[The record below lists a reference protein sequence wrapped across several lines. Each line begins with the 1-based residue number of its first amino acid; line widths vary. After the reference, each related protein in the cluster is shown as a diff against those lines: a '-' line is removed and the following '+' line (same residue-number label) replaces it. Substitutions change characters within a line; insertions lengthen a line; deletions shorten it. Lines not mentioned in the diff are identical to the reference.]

1 MRILSY
7 MLRGCGS
14 TRFLQRVLFR
24 NMLSVDKKYEE
35 FAKVL
40 DFLPR
45 GRSEAIKGREGPIIE
60 AIGEERL
67 TLLELLA
74 MENQDF
80 GLGERVKIGKEGREK
95 IVSVLGKLAYE
106 ELTPEARASLPMVV
120 ESIVKDYESKY
131 VVYFN
136 ELQPLTPRLH
146 GLELI
151 PGIGKTFMK
160 EIVEMRE
167 KMPFASF
174 SDIQDRVGLRD
185 PAKMIAKRIVE
196 ELSGESHISIFVKK

>member
-1 MRILSY
+1 M
-7 MLRGCGS
+7 M
-14 TRFLQRVLFR
+14 TA
-24 NMLSVDKKYEE
+24 DKKYEE
-35 FAKVL
+35 YAYVL
-40 DFLPR
+40 DFVSR
-45 GRSEAIKGREGPIIE
+45 GKSVVIKGREGPMVE

-74 MENQDF
+74 MESQDF
-80 GLGERVKIGKEGREK
+80 ESGEKVKIGKEGREK

-106 ELTPEARASLPMVV
+106 ELSPEAKSSLPAVA
-120 ESIVKDYESKY
+120 ETLVKENEAKY

-136 ELQPLTPRLH
+136 DLQPLTPRLH

-160 EIVEMRE
+160 EIVAMRE
-167 KMPFASF
+167 RQPFTSF
-174 SDIQDRVGLRD
+174 DDVQSRVGLRD

-196 ELSGESHISIFVKK
+196 ELAGDSRVSIFVKK

>member
-1 MRILSY
+1 MSA
-7 MLRGCGS
+7 
-14 TRFLQRVLFR
+14 
-24 NMLSVDKKYEE
+24 DKKYEE
-35 FAKVL
+35 FAYSL
-40 DFLPR
+40 DFMPR
-45 GRSEAIKGREGPIIE
+45 GKSVVIKGREGPMVQ
-60 AIGEERL
+60 AVGEERL

-80 GLGERVKIGKEGREK
+80 AVGEKVKIGKEGREK
-95 IVSVLGKLAYE
+95 IVSVLGRLTFE
-106 ELTPEARASLPMVV
+106 ELSPEAKASLSGVV
-120 ESIVKDYESKY
+120 ETIVKDDEEKY
-131 VVYFN
+131 VASFN

-167 KMPFASF
+167 KQPFTSF
-174 SDIQDRVGLRD
+174 EDIENRVGVRD

-196 ELSGESHISIFVKK
+196 ELAGDTRVSLFVKR

>member
-1 MRILSY
+1 
-7 MLRGCGS
+7 
-14 TRFLQRVLFR
+14 
-24 NMLSVDKKYEE
+24 MLSADKKYEE
-35 FAKVL
+35 FASVL

-45 GRSEAIKGREGPIIE
+45 GKSAVIKGREGPMVQ

-74 MENQDF
+74 MENQNF
-80 GLGERVKIGKEGREK
+80 EVGEKVKIGKEGREK

-106 ELTPEARASLPMVV
+106 ELSPEAKASLPVVV
-120 ESIVKDYESKY
+120 EKLVRLNEGKY
-131 VVYFN
+131 VAYFN
-136 ELQPLTPRLH
+136 DLQPLTPRLH

-160 EIVEMRE
+160 EIVEIRE
-167 KMPFASF
+167 KQPFASF
-174 SDIQDRVGLRD
+174 KDVQERVGLRE

-196 ELSGESHISIFVKK
+196 ELSGDSRVNLFVKK